1 MEISGAGPIFLF
13 GCLGGIAIELLRWW
27 KLRESIEFPI
37 YARKWTYW
45 CLTIAMILAGGLIA
59 VAYGT
64 DPKSALLAMNL
75 GASTP
80 AIIGTLAAQSAQ
92 SKTGANEKSFSGPG
106 PGRNR
111 LRNFIAFG
119 R

>member
-27 KLRESIEFPI
+27 KLRESIEFPV

-45 CLTIAMILAGGLIA
+45 FLTIAMILAGGLIA

-80 AIIGTLAAQSAQ
+80 AIIGTLAAQS
-92 SKTGANEKSFSGPG
+92 KTGANERSFSGPR
-106 PGRNR
+106 PGRAR